1 MVKDYVV
8 DKLAE
13 HDGSDLMPVGY
24 LESQVGCTHCD
35 DLLGVGIGVD
45 EDIVVKECQ
54 DHLSH
59 DGNHGGSSN

>member
-35 DLLGVGIGVD
+35 DLLGVGIGVN
-45 EDIVVKECQ
+45 EDTVVEEC
-54 DHLSH
+54 
-59 DGNHGGSSN
+59 